1 MMKTFLGHCYATQ
14 SCEEFH
20 VVAAVYCADR
30 NDFEAQ
36 VAHALAQQGYQFF
49 WSEDVLPAL
58 EWVARYPAAG
68 GAVLARSVSEVQ
80 TVALGPLVRQA
91 SSTNPPEAEQH
102 WLEVNELGPIT
113 PLDSQFGVD
122 PKKSVPDAL
131 QEVMFGQPEPTEAE
145 QAEWGDAVPPMLT
158 YAVLDA
164 AKMPYL
170 LTSLLES
177 SGLRFQS
184 LFQGEAQEE
193 LAEHAPYL
201 VELVDDNDFTRRL
214 FTGSNGI
221 GGLWEKELGIYLRSR
236 VGFDALR
243 KHLRKF
249 TKVQDEEGQWFY
261 FRFWDAQTLRILK
274 SQFFASKSKASAF
287 FSYHISRL
295 AWHSGKENT
304 FTVLCLSKTQL
315 NSSQLFL
322 DENMFRSFQ
331 RSVRARRVV
340 ALQSDAEALITA
352 KDSLV
357 STKMSVHPKARRF
370 YYVRLI
376 DQMGIQNVTTTAALL
391 SVIYLTGINVLKDPA
406 FQYVNANRFLSPEAK
421 ARQITLGYSV
431 VAQSI
436 K

>member
-14 SCEEFH
+14 SREEFH
-20 VVAAVYCADR
+20 VVAAVYCEDR

-80 TVALGPLVRQA
+80 TVALGPMVRQA

-102 WLEVNELGPIT
+102 WLEVDELGPIT

-145 QAEWGDAVPPMLT
+145 QAEWGDAVPSMLT

-184 LFQGEAQEE
+184 LFQGDAQEE

-201 VELVDDNDFTRRL
+201 VELVDDNDFTQRL
-214 FTGSNGI
+214 FTGPQGI
-221 GGLWEKELGIYLRSR
+221 GGLWEKELGIFIRSR

-249 TKVQDEEGQWFY
+249 TKVQDEEGKWFY
-261 FRFWDAQTLRILK
+261 FRFWENPYTHL
-274 SQFFASKSKASAF
+274 FFGKASAETGWMMSVQDQMLSVVYF
-287 FSYHISRL
+287 KDSIVLHARPSHPLDRPVHRSKPTQEWVIGLTQEAHMLAFLNKIIDALVVPHPKHGQLEREQAQELVKTLIAQAQSYGLSSEYALSAYVSVALELSQFPASNGYYRNL
-295 AWHSGKENT
+295 LESGKHPDTKAE
-304 FTVLCLSKTQL
+304 LMLKSI
-315 NSSQLFL
+315 
-322 DENMFRSFQ
+322 E
-331 RSVRARRVV
+331 SVKGNPH
-340 ALQSDAEALITA
+340 E
-352 KDSLV
+352 
-357 STKMSVHPKARRF
+357 
-370 YYVRLI
+370 
-376 DQMGIQNVTTTAALL
+376 
-391 SVIYLTGINVLKDPA
+391 
-406 FQYVNANRFLSPEAK
+406 
-421 ARQITLGYSV
+421 
-431 VAQSI
+431 
-436 K
+436 